1 MVASGAIDASVPLP
15 LAPQGG
21 VLLWIAGRIEGWGWD
36 YVARGYNL
44 TVWGSVKQEEEGWWA
59 LSAGAEVRT
68 LALRAALMEGDSM
81 LMPQRASH
89 GGSVA
94 RVCVEPHSDM
104 CTLQDTCTCV

>member
-1 MVASGAIDASVPLP
+1 VPLP
-15 LAPQGG
+15 LTPQGG

-68 LALRAALMEGDSM
+68 LALRAALVEGNSV

-94 RVCVEPHSDM
+94 RVCVEPRTVT
-104 CTLQDTCTCV
+104 CVLCKTRVPLCDTCALCR